1 MKQTFTHFIY
11 GCLVLSAISALSA
24 CQDVDA
30 PSWQQQPSPL
40 QVSAAIAA
48 EKPLSRAD
56 AVPSYD
62 RTGFLTGDIIKV
74 ERQDATTG
82 LSPASCPYQL
92 SSAGT
97 WEWTAAAAETDA
109 GPFYTYE
116 NGKNFTA
123 TYPADFSGIAADQ
136 TGDGF
141 RQSNELTATA
151 TAANGKVTFNFA
163 PAFTKITV
171 IVYYQTAEAVPAAEQ
186 LTLTA
191 TALRGGTGSES
202 VQCLCKTTAAA
213 ATEHTWS
220 GIIKPGT
227 YTLSIS
233 LGSTTYTAATATEYK
248 AATHYTYTLYR
259 QGDRLRLGSI
269 TTITA
274 FPATGTS
281 AGSDI
286 SAS

>member
-40 QVSAAIAA
+40 QVSATIAA
-48 EKPLSRAD
+48 ETPLSRAD
-56 AVPSYD
+56 VVPSSYD
-62 RTGFLTGDIIKV
+62 RTAFLAGDVIKV
-74 ERQDATTG
+74 ERQGATTG
-82 LSPASCPYQL
+82 LTPASCTYKR
-92 SSAGT
+92 SSAGA
-97 WEWTAAAAETDA
+97 WEWTAAAAETTA

-116 NGKNFTA
+116 NGKTFTA

-141 RQSNELTATA
+141 RQSNKLTATA
-151 TAANGKVTFNFA
+151 TAAAGKVTFNFA

-171 IVYYQTAEAVPAAEQ
+171 IIYYQTAEAVPAAAP
-186 LTLTA
+186 LTLA
-191 TALRGGTGSES
+191 ADKLRGGTGSES
-202 VQCLCKTTAAA
+202 VNCLCKTTAA

-220 GIIKPGT
+220 GIINPGT
-227 YTLSIS
+227 YALSIS
-233 LGSTTYTAATATEYK
+233 LGSITYTAASKQYTR
-248 AATHYTYTLYR
+248 ATHYTYTLYR
-259 QGDRLRLGSI
+259 NGDRLQLGSV
-269 TTITA
+269 TGITA
-274 FPATGTS
+274 FPDTGTT

>member
-24 CQDVDA
+24 CQDADA

-62 RTGFLTGDIIKV
+62 RTGFLAGDIIKV
-74 ERQDATTG
+74 ERTDATAT
-82 LSPASCPYQL
+82 LSPASCTYQL
-92 SSAGT
+92 SSAGA
-97 WEWTAAAAETDA
+97 WEWTADAEETTA

-116 NGKNFTA
+116 NGKTFTA
-123 TYPADFSGIAADQ
+123 TYPVDFSGIAADQ

-141 RQSNELTATA
+141 RQSNKLTATA

-171 IVYYQTAEAVPAAEQ
+171 IVYYQTAEAVPADA

-191 TALRGGTGSES
+191 DKLRGGTGSES
-202 VQCLCKTTAAA
+202 VQCLCKTTTAA

-220 GIIKPGT
+220 GIITPGT

-233 LGSTTYTAATATEYK
+233 LGSTTYTATANKQYK

-259 QGDRLRLGSI
+259 QGDRLQLGSI

-274 FPATGTS
+274 FPADGTS

>member
-1 MKQTFTHFIY
+1 MKQTFTRFIY

-56 AVPSYD
+56 AVSSYD

-74 ERQDATTG
+74 ERTDATTG
-82 LSPASCPYQL
+82 LSPASCTYQL
-92 SSAGT
+92 SSAGA
-97 WEWTAAAAETDA
+97 WEWTAAAAETAA

-116 NGKNFTA
+116 NGKGFKA
-123 TYPADFSGIAADQ
+123 TYPADFSGIAANQ

-141 RQSNELTATA
+141 RQSNQLTATA
-151 TAANGKVTFNFA
+151 TATNGKVTFSFA

-171 IVYYQTAEAVPAAEQ
+171 IVYYQTAEAVPADA

-191 TALRGGTGSES
+191 DKLRGGTGSES

-213 ATEHTWS
+213 TEHTWS
-220 GIIKPGT
+220 GIINPGT

-233 LGSTTYTAATATEYK
+233 LGSTTYTATASKQYE

-259 QGDRLRLGSI
+259 QGDRLQLGSI

-274 FPATGTS
+274 FPTDGTS